1 MAVLCTVM
9 VLTGCGKSNT
19 AVSSTAEGTSQVTE
33 SGQAAD
39 SEASEGMD
47 ASYDS
52 APTTSETTSEASD
65 FADFVTLADYKGI
78 RLTAPEGTAI
88 EKGMTANID
97 YTGKIDGQVFE
108 GGSATGYDLK
118 IGSGSFIDN
127 FEDQLVGH
135 KKGEQVTVTVTFPSD
150 YSVESLDG
158 KEAVFDC
165 TINEIYVQTKDE
177 AVQKLVQDS
186 RVTNYPS
193 DLIQKWTNFFEAE
206 YEAGARTAG
215 QTVEE
220 YMQSIGYTK
229 EMTSY
234 NIKTFTKTELVAM
247 AVMKAEGITRDS
259 QEYKDA
265 AEGALSDNGLSSA
278 EMAASYGIS
287 EDYLTYLTEYR
298 LLENVVEKYA
308 V

>member
-135 KKGEQVTVTVTFPSD
+135 KKGEQVTVTVHEP
-150 YSVESLDG
+150 
-158 KEAVFDC
+158 
-165 TINEIYVQTKDE
+165 
-177 AVQKLVQDS
+177 
-186 RVTNYPS
+186 
-193 DLIQKWTNFFEAE
+193 FF
-206 YEAGARTAG
+206 
-215 QTVEE
+215 
-220 YMQSIGYTK
+220 
-229 EMTSY
+229 
-234 NIKTFTKTELVAM
+234 F
-247 AVMKAEGITRDS
+247 
-259 QEYKDA
+259 
-265 AEGALSDNGLSSA
+265 
-278 EMAASYGIS
+278 
-287 EDYLTYLTEYR
+287 
-298 LLENVVEKYA
+298 
-308 V
+308 